1 MPNNSINIYDRIKE
15 SSYTIGTGN
24 FALNGA
30 VNGFSSFGS
39 VYSHNDSVFYAATDG
54 TFYEIGSGVYVTGV
68 QNQLV
73 RFPIKSTNSNN
84 KVNFGEGIK
93 EIFVTY
99 PATHAVY
106 IGSGINDNKVPSNSG
121 VAIWLS
127 NNIIGYDDKLVW
139 DSTNSRLGINKT
151 TPIYSIDV
159 GGSAANSFIR
169 SSGVMVGSSGVIF
182 PSGNNGDSSYLGGK
196 QLTHYEMNRLDQYA
210 YDNNLINNLTGSSE
224 VIELSGVA
232 SNYILFKKQ
241 NAGTV
246 FAGPASGC
254 TPPCSPDYPSFR
266 QLTWED
272 LPKLPIRTI
281 TSSLDSGTD
290 GEMCIDSS
298 YLYIKSTL
306 GWRRISLG
314 GAF

>member
-39 VYSHNDSVFYAATDG
+39 VYSNNESIFYAATDG
-54 TFYEIGSGVYVTGV
+54 TYYEIGSGIYVSGV
-68 QNQLV
+68 QNQII
-73 RFPIKSTNSNN
+73 RFPFKSTNNNN

-106 IGSGINDNKVPSNSG
+106 IGSGIKNELAPASSG
-121 VAIWLS
+121 VAFWSS
-127 NNIIGYDDKLVW
+127 NNIVSYDNKLVW
-139 DSTNSRLGINKT
+139 DSGNGRLGINKSL
-151 TPIYSIDV
+151 PIFQVDI
-159 GGSAANSFIR
+159 GGSAAHSIVR
-169 SSGVMVGSSGVIF
+169 SSGVIVGSSGIIF

-210 YDNNLINNLTGSSE
+210 YDNNLIEDLTGSSE
-224 VIELSGVA
+224 VLQLSGV
-232 SNYILFKKQ
+232 SNNYIMLKPQ
-241 NAGTV
+241 IAGTV

-272 LPKLPIRTI
+272 LPKLPARTV
-281 TSSLDSGTD
+281 TSSLDSGTT
-290 GEMCIDSS
+290 GEMCADSS
-298 YLYIKSTL
+298 YLYIKTAL